1 MRKYDVLSRQ
11 HLRVERNEG
20 QWVLILLPEAR
31 NLTLL
36 DGNTLFAGIAYPL
49 AHVSEVTVDELHMR
63 FVTRGEP
70 KAEPIV
76 EASPDAHPVGLLTL
90 NELLIVLSCNEA
102 ARVMFD
108 PPLLAGADFPP
119 CFDLEGSFKLRQALM
134 SMGDNSETEEM
145 ELSLASAS
153 RWFSMR
159 FRRQGTLFFGA
170 VRDSTPDHLQLQSG
184 HSMEARM
191 HASLDG
197 LEAVLL
203 APSFRAGDLPA
214 SLPLLAQHAASL
226 VEGAAIS
233 LWIMQPE
240 GHYRCCAKSGFGHA
254 PLVGKTVEPD
264 MLQAGEGG
272 EIDAGTLKRM
282 KMLGLLSPNTSG
294 ALILDFT
301 EGCVIFQRQTP
312 EPWKAAVRKQAD
324 VIITLFQQALSNS
337 ERASVLQSLQ
347 DREAALIAEL
357 AEAARYVE
365 RLLPRP
371 VASGPI
377 QVEWIHRPCGQL
389 GGDVFGYEWLDE
401 DRFVIYIVD
410 VVGHGIG
417 ASLLAVSI
425 VNNIRIG
432 IAGHEPWVEDPSSLL
447 QTLNGK
453 FQMEQQGNLTWT
465 MWCGVFDRTTR
476 LIRYASGGHPPA
488 VLVTSSGFVELSA
501 EGIFLGGMPD
511 ASYESERATV
521 PHGAKLFICTDGAYE
536 FPLSDGREGAF
547 SDFARAAGDTWA
559 MATGECVFLHKRA
572 AALCAE
578 SEFPD
583 DFTIIRAKFD
593 V

>member
-1 MRKYDVLSRQ
+1 M
-11 HLRVERNEG
+11 
-20 QWVLILLPEAR
+20 
-31 NLTLL
+31 
-36 DGNTLFAGIAYPL
+36 
-49 AHVSEVTVDELHMR
+49 
-63 FVTRGEP
+63 
-70 KAEPIV
+70 
-76 EASPDAHPVGLLTL
+76 
-90 NELLIVLSCNEA
+90 
-102 ARVMFD
+102 
-108 PPLLAGADFPP
+108 
-119 CFDLEGSFKLRQALM
+119 
-134 SMGDNSETEEM
+134 
-145 ELSLASAS
+145 
-153 RWFSMR
+153 
-159 FRRQGTLFFGA
+159 
-170 VRDSTPDHLQLQSG
+170 
-184 HSMEARM
+184 
-191 HASLDG
+191 
-197 LEAVLL
+197 
-203 APSFRAGDLPA
+203 
-214 SLPLLAQHAASL
+214 
-226 VEGAAIS
+226 
-233 LWIMQPE
+233 
-240 GHYRCCAKSGFGHA
+240 
-254 PLVGKTVEPD
+254 
-264 MLQAGEGG
+264 
-272 EIDAGTLKRM
+272 
-282 KMLGLLSPNTSG
+282 
-294 ALILDFT
+294 
-301 EGCVIFQRQTP
+301 
-312 EPWKAAVRKQAD
+312 
-324 VIITLFQQALSNS
+324 
-337 ERASVLQSLQ
+337 
-347 DREAALIAEL
+347 
-357 AEAARYVE
+357 
-365 RLLPRP
+365 
-371 VASGPI
+371 
-377 QVEWIHRPCGQL
+377 EWIHRPCGQL